1 MREITSPSAA
11 MAPSLRFDQLQ
22 PDLITWAAQGRYQ
35 SHGPELV
42 PCADRIQSQDHC
54 AWQMAMESLRFLD
67 VHDFVPAKE
76 AESLHTSEHTAS
88 RQ

>member
-1 MREITSPSAA
+1 MLSMREITSPSAA

-54 AWQMAMESLRFLD
+54 AW
-67 VHDFVPAKE
+67 
-76 AESLHTSEHTAS
+76 
-88 RQ
+88 